1 MCGNLDIN
9 CLSVVRADMVS
20 TLEPLS
26 VLYSEI
32 SSQLNIKIEDT
43 IVKSMEKN

>member
-20 TLEPLS
+20 TMEALS

-43 IVKSMEKN
+43 NVKSMEKN